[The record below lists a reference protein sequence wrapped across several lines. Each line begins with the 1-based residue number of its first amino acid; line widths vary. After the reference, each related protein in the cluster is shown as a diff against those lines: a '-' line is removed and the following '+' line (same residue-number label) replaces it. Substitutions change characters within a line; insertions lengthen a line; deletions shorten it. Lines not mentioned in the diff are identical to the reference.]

1 MENPTAEPVSD
12 LLSTTEDTYW
22 QINFFKLKLNFKRH
36 LILTVGLV
44 FLLVF
49 MLINLVGDL
58 GR

>member
-22 QINFFKLKLNFKRH
+22 QINFFKLKLNSKRH